1 MLHGFP
7 FKPHRI
13 YIYLHKRKWG
23 VAPRVKLNNEHLFY
37 GKIFVVT
44 CFCIKIDDNQS
55 SERHW

>member
-1 MLHGFP
+1 MGFRLNLTEYT
-7 FKPHRI
+7 FT
-13 YIYLHKRKWG
+13 YIKGNGG